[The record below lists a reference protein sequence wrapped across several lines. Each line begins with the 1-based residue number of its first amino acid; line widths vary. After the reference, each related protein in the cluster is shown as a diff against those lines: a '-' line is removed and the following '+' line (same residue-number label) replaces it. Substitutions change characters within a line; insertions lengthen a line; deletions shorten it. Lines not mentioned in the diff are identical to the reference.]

1 MKAKILFVEDE
12 KNLLNSVSYILEREG
27 FSVIGT
33 ATGEAAVAL
42 AKKELPDLILLDLNL
57 PGIDGYE
64 VCRLLKKDPATADI
78 FIIMFTSR
86 GTDEDIVA
94 GLASFAD
101 DYIVKPYQP
110 KVLIARIEALL
121 RRHRKP
127 GDKKPEVI
135 TAGALSID
143 PAAHEVTLGNAT
155 LKLTK
160 TEFDILLLLSRHP
173 NQVFTRD
180 RIIDEIR
187 GNDYSITE
195 RVVDYQVAGLRKK
208 LGAAA
213 ACIETIRGVG
223 YKFISGAAPC

>member
-12 KNLLNSVSYILEREG
+12 QNLLNSVSYILQREG

-33 ATGEAAVAL
+33 ATGEEGVAL
-42 AKKELPDLILLDLNL
+42 AKKELPDLVLLDLNL

-64 VCRLLKKDPATADI
+64 VCRLLKKDRATADI
-78 FIIMFTSR
+78 FIIMFTGR
-86 GTDEDIVA
+86 GTDEEVVA

-110 KVLIARIEALL
+110 RVLIARIEALL
-121 RRHRKP
+121 RRHRRP
-127 GDKKPEVI
+127 GDERPEVI
-135 TAGALSID
+135 TSGALSID
-143 PAAHEVTLGNAT
+143 PAARTVLLGNASV
-155 LKLTK
+155 KLTK

-213 ACIETIRGVG
+213 SCIETIRGLG
-223 YKFISGAAPC
+223 YKFTAGAVPC